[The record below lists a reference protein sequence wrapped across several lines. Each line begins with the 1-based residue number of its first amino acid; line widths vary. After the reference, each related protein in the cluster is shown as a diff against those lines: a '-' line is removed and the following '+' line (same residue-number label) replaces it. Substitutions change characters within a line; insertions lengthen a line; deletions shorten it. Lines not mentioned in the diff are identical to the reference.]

1 MTSPPGKPDQDGSTP
16 APARVRVTGPRSPRV
31 RPLRSAGSSEIE
43 RRTRV
48 GEVYVSSLLRDQL
61 VLAIRILLT
70 LALCLGPL
78 PLLFH
83 LAPGL
88 SEVRLAGLP
97 LTWLVLG
104 VLVYPFLFLL
114 GWAYVRRAE
123 RIEQAFAELLRE
135 AEE

>member
-1 MTSPPGKPDQDGSTP
+1 MSPAKQRAEQDEPGGP
-16 APARVRVTGPRSPRV
+16 PARVRVTGPRSARV

-61 VLAIRILLT
+61 ALAIRILLT

-88 SEVRLAGLP
+88 AQVEVLGLP
-97 LTWLVLG
+97 VTWLVLG
-104 VLVYPFLFLL
+104 VLVYPFLVAL
-114 GWAYVRRAE
+114 GFGFVRRAE

>member
-1 MTSPPGKPDQDGSTP
+1 VTSPPGPSDRGEPNPPPT
-16 APARVRVTGPRSPRV
+16 RVRVTGPRSPRV
-31 RPLRSAGSSEIE
+31 RPLRSAGSSEIA

-61 VLAIRILLT
+61 ALAIRILLT

-88 SEVRLAGLP
+88 AEVRLAGFP
-97 LTWLVLG
+97 VTWLVLG
-104 VLVYPFLFLL
+104 VLVYPFLLLL

>member
-1 MTSPPGKPDQDGSTP
+1 
-16 APARVRVTGPRSPRV
+16 V
-31 RPLRSAGSSEIE
+31 RPLRSAASSQIE

-61 VLAIRILLT
+61 ALAGRILLT

-88 SEVRLAGLP
+88 AEVDLLGVPLP
-97 LTWLVLG
+97 WVLLG
-104 VLVYPFLFLL
+104 VLVYPFLVLL
-114 GWAYVRRAE
+114 GWAYVRRSE
-123 RIEQAFAELLRE
+123 RIEQAFAELVRE

>member
-1 MTSPPGKPDQDGSTP
+1 MTSTRDPEDPTGP
-16 APARVRVTGPRSPRV
+16 PARVRVTGARSARV
-31 RPLRSAGSSEIE
+31 RPLRSAGSSEID
-43 RRTRV
+43 RRTRD

-61 VLAIRILLT
+61 VLAGRILLA

-88 SEVRLAGLP
+88 ADVRLLGLP
-97 LTWLVLG
+97 ITWLVLG
-104 VLVYPFLFLL
+104 VLVYPFLVLL
-114 GWAYVRRAE
+114 GWRYVRRSE
-123 RIEQAFAELLRE
+123 QIEQAFAELLRE

>member
-1 MTSPPGKPDQDGSTP
+1 MTPSNHERHP
-16 APARVRVTGPRSPRV
+16 APAHGRVRVTGPRSARV
-31 RPLRSAGSSEIE
+31 QPLRSAASSQIE

-61 VLAIRILLT
+61 ALAVRILLT
-70 LALCLGPL
+70 LALCLVPL

-83 LAPGL
+83 LTPGL
-88 SEVRLAGLP
+88 AGVRLLGIP
-97 LTWLVLG
+97 VPWLLLG
-104 VLVYPFLFLL
+104 VLVYPLLVLL

-123 RIEQAFAELLRE
+123 RIEQAFAELVRE